1 MTAVT
6 ASEFAK
12 NFGRYKEEA
21 QREPIAITSYG
32 RTSGYFLSA
41 HEFAEYQRLKTLARR
56 AYHIGELP
64 TEIADAIEQAS
75 MNPAHEHLNKML
87 DE

>member
-1 MTAVT
+1 MTSIT

-21 QREPIAITSYG
+21 QREPIEITSYG
-32 RTSGYFLSA
+32 RPSGYFLSA
-41 HEFAEYQRLKTLARR
+41 HEFAEYQRIKALARR
-56 AYHIGELP
+56 AYHISELP
-64 TEIADAIEQAS
+64 TEIADAIERAS
-75 MNPAHEHLNKML
+75 TNPAHEHLNKLL